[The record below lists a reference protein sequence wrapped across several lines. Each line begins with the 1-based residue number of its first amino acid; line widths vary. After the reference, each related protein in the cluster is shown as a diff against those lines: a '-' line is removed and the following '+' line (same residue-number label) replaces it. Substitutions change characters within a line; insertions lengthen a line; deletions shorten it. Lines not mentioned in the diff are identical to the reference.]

1 MGRIAS
7 AGPPESIEA
16 AKSLAVGDRI
26 RFRGE
31 KQARFKVRA
40 RGPRFVILTK
50 PFNARQTCIY
60 TVIDVEQGIRG
71 TDNYGGLGYD
81 TSGEIAEA
89 IDLFNRG
96 EARVSVRNNIS
107 LDIRDIKRAKPQEHS
122 DLYRKA
128 LEQIATGRGSGL
140 TATENL
146 AVCRN
151 IAEKALGPVL
161 GPRVEVNQGAEA
173 A

>member
-7 AGPPESIEA
+7 TGSQESLEA
-16 AKSLAVGDRI
+16 AKALCVGDRV

-40 RGPRFVILTK
+40 RGERFVILTK

-71 TDNYGGLGYD
+71 TDNYGGLGYE
-81 TSGEIAEA
+81 TPEEIAEA
-89 IDLFNRG
+89 MAMLDGG
-96 EARVSVRNNIS
+96 EARISVRNNVS
-107 LDIRDIKRAKPQEHS
+107 LDIRNVKKAKP
-122 DLYRKA
+122 
-128 LEQIATGRGSGL
+128 
-140 TATENL
+140 
-146 AVCRN
+146 
-151 IAEKALGPVL
+151 
-161 GPRVEVNQGAEA
+161 EVNQGAEA

>member
-7 AGPPESIEA
+7 AGPPESIKA
-16 AKSLAVGDRI
+16 AQALGVGDRV

-40 RGPRFVILTK
+40 RGSRFVILTK

-81 TSGEIAEA
+81 TSEEIAEA
-89 IDLFNRG
+89 VDLFNRG
-96 EARVSVRNNIS
+96 EARVSVRNNVS
-107 LDIRDIKRAKPQEHS
+107 LDIRDVKKAKPQEHC

-140 TATENL
+140 TAAENL
-146 AVCRN
+146 AVCRD
-151 IAEKALGPVL
+151 IAEKALESAL
-161 GPRVEVNQGAEA
+161 GPRAEVNQGAEA